1 MAPPAPG
8 IIDTNCYLGSWPTR
22 RLAIG
27 SPRELGQLALDNG
40 VVTCLV
46 SPLEAIFHKDR
57 ITANSKLKREIANF
71 RSSLIPIPVV
81 NPLAPVEESGNVKMV
96 RVTPAHHLYSVRNR
110 ALNRL
115 MAMLESGGKVLFISM
130 RMRDERLRHP
140 ILRTRPIRPDE
151 LISALEPFPDL
162 PVVVNNAKSA
172 EMERILQNCG
182 DNVLVGCTWSMP
194 VGFIERM
201 VDDHGDHRM
210 VFGSN
215 VPLHY
220 YQSSLLQ
227 INGASISSRSR
238 DRILRE
244 NAGALL

>member
-1 MAPPAPG
+1 MAPPAQG

-22 RLAIG
+22 RLGIG
-27 SPRELGQLALDNG
+27 SPRELLELAAENG
-40 VVTCLV
+40 VGTCLV
-46 SPLEAIFHKDR
+46 SPLEGIFHKDR
-57 ITANSKLKREIANF
+57 ITANTALQREIANF
-71 RSSLIPIPVV
+71 STNLIPLPVV
-81 NPLAPVEESGNVKMV
+81 NPLAPVEESGNAKLV
-96 RVTPAHHLYSVRNR
+96 RVTPTHHLYSVRNR

-115 MAMLESGGKVLFISM
+115 MAILESGGRALFISM

-151 LISALEPFPDL
+151 LVSALEPFPDL
-162 PVVVNNAKSA
+162 PVVVNNARSV
-172 EMERILQNCG
+172 EMDRILQNCG

-201 VDDHGDHRM
+201 VDEHGDHRM

-227 INGASISSRSR
+227 INGANISGRSR